1 MAHTYV
7 LESWAIFDHKVFVEK
22 GVVACSKR
30 QVRMHIWLD
39 CNHRIFHSQHTNTG
53 VRSRLVGVIWSD

>member
-1 MAHTYV
+1 MVYYSKMVKFSIIVVEMAHTYV
-7 LESWAIFDHKVFVEK
+7 LESWAIFDRKVFVEK

-39 CNHRIFHSQHTNTG
+39 CNHRIFHS
-53 VRSRLVGVIWSD
+53 